1 MDYSIENPLGTRYA
15 SKEMIKIFSLQH
27 RISLWRR
34 LWLALAESQA
44 ELGLDISQ
52 AQIDQMKQHL
62 DDIDFEIA
70 AKKESEIH
78 HDVMSH
84 IYTFGLCTPE
94 AKPIIHLGATSC
106 FVTDNSELIQMY
118 EALQIIKEKLV
129 RVIYDL
135 TDFAQK
141 YKSMPCLGMTHLQAA
156 QPTTVGKRATL
167 YIQDF
172 TMDLDEIN
180 IIIEGFMLRGA
191 KGTTGTQ
198 ASFLDLFEGD
208 SEKVEKLDK
217 LVAKKMGFE
226 KTFRVT
232 GQTYTRKFDYKITS
246 ALAGIG
252 ISASKFANDMRI
264 LQSKKEQEE
273 PFASSQV
280 GSSAMAYKRNPM
292 MSERVCALSRYLESL
307 PVNSAMTAS
316 TQWFERTLDDSANRR
331 LVNSQAFLTADAVL
345 MILDKIASG
354 IVVYDKMVEKNLMA
368 ELPFMA
374 TENILMDSVKLG
386 GDRQK
391 LHEVIRKKSMEASA
405 NVKDGKENDLLEL
418 LSNAEEFEPYKNVIQ
433 SALDPSKYIGRA
445 PEQTEQ
451 YIKYV
456 KSEYLGGT
464 K

>member
-1 MDYSIENPLGTRYA
+1 
-15 SKEMIKIFSLQH
+15 
-27 RISLWRR
+27 
-34 LWLALAESQA
+34 
-44 ELGLDISQ
+44 
-52 AQIDQMKQHL
+52 
-62 DDIDFEIA
+62 
-70 AKKESEIH
+70 
-78 HDVMSH
+78 
-84 IYTFGLCTPE
+84 
-94 AKPIIHLGATSC
+94 
-106 FVTDNSELIQMY
+106 
-118 EALQIIKEKLV
+118 
-129 RVIYDL
+129 
-135 TDFAQK
+135 
-141 YKSMPCLGMTHLQAA
+141 MTHLQAA

>member
-1 MDYSIENPLGTRYA
+1 MDYSVENPLGTRYA
-15 SKEMIKIFSLQH
+15 SKDMIKIFSQQH
-27 RISLWRR
+27 RISLWRK
-34 LWLALAESQA
+34 LWTALAEAEA
-44 ELGLDISQ
+44 ELGIDISK
-52 AQIDQMKQHL
+52 AQTDQMKQHW
-62 DDIDFEIA
+62 DDIDFETA
-70 AKKESEIH
+70 EKKEAEIH

-84 IYTFGLCTPE
+84 IYAFGLCCPD

-118 EALQIIKEKLV
+118 EALVIIKEKLI
-129 RVIYDL
+129 RVI
-135 TDFAQK
+135 TNITEFAEK
-141 YKSMPCLGMTHLQAA
+141 HKAMPCLGMTHLQAA
-156 QPTTVGKRATL
+156 QPTTVGKRACL
-167 YIQDF
+167 YLQDF
-172 TMDLDEIN
+172 TMDLEEIN
-180 IIIEGFMLRGA
+180 NILSAFMLRGA

-198 ASFLDLFEGD
+198 ASFLELFEGNG
-208 SEKVEKLDK
+208 EKVALLDK
-217 LVAKKMGFE
+217 LVAHKMGFE
-226 KTFRVT
+226 AVFPVT

-273 PFASSQV
+273 PFGKSQV

-292 MSERVCALSRYLESL
+292 MSERVCALARYLETL

-331 LVNSQAFLTADAVL
+331 IVNSQAFLTADAIL
-345 MILDKIASG
+345 MIMDKITAG
-354 IVVYDKMVEKNLMA
+354 IVVYDKMTEKNLMA

-391 LHEVIRKKSMEASA
+391 LHEVIRTHSMQAAA
-405 NVKDGKENDLLEL
+405 NVKNGGENDLLDRL
-418 LSNAEEFEPYKNVIQ
+418 LASEEFKPYKSVIS
-433 SALDPSKYIGRA
+433 SALDPSRYIGRA
-445 PEQTEQ
+445 KEQTEEYTQ
-451 YIKYV
+451 YIKT
-456 KSEYLGGT
+456 KYLGGQ